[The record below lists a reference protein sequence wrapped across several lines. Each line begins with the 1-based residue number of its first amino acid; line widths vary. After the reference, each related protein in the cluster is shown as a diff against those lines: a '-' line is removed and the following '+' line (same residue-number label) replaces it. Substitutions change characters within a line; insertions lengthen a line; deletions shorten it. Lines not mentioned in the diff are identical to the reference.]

1 MLDRRGSGVRVRS
14 PGMDVKIPGDMFLL
28 SFLLLSCL
36 TTMRASLHGH
46 EVPRDERPIALMASP
61 CRVSVTDV
69 Q

>member
-1 MLDRRGSGVRVRS
+1 
-14 PGMDVKIPGDMFLL
+14 MDVKIPGDMFLL